1 MKDPAREYRE
11 SAVRGASPIGLIVI
25 LYEEIVRSIRRAQR
39 AIQQN
44 DIEQRTLA
52 LNHAVQV
59 IGHLQGILDMEQGKD
74 VARNLSRFYGVMRAK
89 VLEANVES
97 SHEKLEMLAREF
109 SGLVQTWRKVDE
121 TLYGERMAAGGT
133 GKRAAV
139 ASAAEFRRQ
148 RALAEP

>member
-39 AIQQN
+39 AIRQN
-44 DIEQRTLA
+44 DIEQRTQA

-59 IGHLQGILDMEQGKD
+59 IGHLQGILDMERGKD

-89 VLEANVES
+89 ILEANVES
-97 SHEKLEMLAREF
+97 NQEKLEMLAREF

-121 TLYGERMAAGGT
+121 TLFGERAAGPGA
-133 GKRAAV
+133 GQRAAAV
-139 ASAAEFRRQ
+139 SGVEFRRQ